1 MGRIECEK
9 AIIQKMREIMDIYHE
24 YNPDGEYL
32 SMTIVNDHFS
42 VNNIYFEDDYEHQ
55 IQAWVEDS
63 YEDVYSNN
71 YVRVAE
77 DRKDK
82 ELVGA

>member
-24 YNPDGEYL
+24 YNPDGKRL

-42 VNNIYFEDDYEHQ
+42 VNNIYWEEDADHQ
-55 IQAWVEDS
+55 IDAWVADG
-63 YEDVYSNN
+63 YEDVFSHNH
-71 YVRVAE
+71 VKKEGAE
-77 DRKDK
+77 
-82 ELVGA
+82 A

>member
-32 SMTIVNDHFS
+32 GMSIVNDHFS
-42 VNNIYFEDDYEHQ
+42 VSNAYYDDDYEHQ
-55 IQAWVEDS
+55 IHAWVEDG
-63 YEDVYSNN
+63 YEDVFSHV
-71 YVRVAE
+71 YVKKEGAE
-77 DRKDK
+77 
-82 ELVGA
+82 A